1 MLNMFSATMTNE
13 TKYGS
18 SHFREFEPISER
30 LTVENGTNQPARVRQ
45 QKGITAVPAA
55 NGGIAGD
62 NTNRKEKWVRIGANG
77 KTSHPLVQG
86 ADAQH
91 SLAAEDVEQ
100 LGVLY
105 DQGDLSYDDYI
116 EAFYEMKDQ
125 FYSGEGNSA
134 VIST

>member
-1 MLNMFSATMTNE
+1 MTNE
-13 TKYGS
+13 SKYGS
-18 SHFREFEPISER
+18 SHFREFKPISER
-30 LTVENGTNQPARVRQ
+30 LTVEQGTSQPARVRQ
-45 QKGITAVPAA
+45 RKGITAVPAA
-55 NGGIAGD
+55 NGGIAGN

-91 SLAAEDVEQ
+91 SLSVEGIDQ
-100 LGVLY
+100 LGNLY

-116 EAFYEMKDQ
+116 DAFYAMKDQ
-125 FYSGEGNSA
+125 YYSGEGDSA